1 MLRLVIDPGV
11 YLSAL
16 LSRRGP
22 PFRLIELWDAGAY
35 EVVVSPAVFGE
46 LRVVLARDRFRSVSI
61 DEIENLFAALE
72 EHGLSFDDIPDPPA
86 VTVDPKDDY
95 LVALTRSAGAAAL
108 VSGDAHLV
116 DLPPHVCRV
125 LTPRAAVELVEEIDE
140 AHPPT

>member
-1 MLRLVIDPGV
+1 VLRLVIDPGV
-11 YLSAL
+11 YVSAL

-22 PFRLIELWDAGAY
+22 PFRLIELWNAGAY

-46 LRVVLARDRFRSVSI
+46 LRVVLARDRFRSVSS
-61 DEIENLFAALE
+61 DEIDNLFAALE
-72 EHGLSFDDIPDPPA
+72 EHGLGFDDIPDPPA
-86 VTVDPKDDY
+86 VTVDPRDDY

-140 AHPPT
+140 GHQPT

>member
-1 MLRLVIDPGV
+1 VLRLVIDPGV
-11 YLSAL
+11 YVSAL

-35 EVVVSPAVFGE
+35 EVVLSPAVFGE
-46 LRVVLARDRFRSVSI
+46 LRVVLARDRFRGVSI
-61 DEIENLFAALE
+61 DEIENLIVALE
-72 EHGLSFDDIPDPPA
+72 EHGLGFDDIPDPPA
-86 VTVDPKDDY
+86 VTVDSKDDY

-125 LTPRAAVELVEEIDE
+125 LTSRAAVELIEEIHG
-140 AHPPT
+140 AHTPI

>member
-1 MLRLVIDPGV
+1 MLRLVLDPGV
-11 YLSAL
+11 YVSAL

-35 EVVVSPAVFGE
+35 EVVVSPAVCGE
-46 LRVVLARDRFRSVSI
+46 LRLVLARDRFRGVSI
-61 DEIENLFAALE
+61 DEIENLIAALE
-72 EHGLSFDDIPDPPA
+72 EHGLGCDDIPDPPA

-125 LTPRAAVELVEEIDE
+125 LTPRAAVELIEEIHG
-140 AHPPT
+140 AHPPI

>member
-1 MLRLVIDPGV
+1 VLRLVLDPGV
-11 YLSAL
+11 YVSAL

-35 EVVVSPAVFGE
+35 EVVVSPAVFDE
-46 LRVVLARDRFRSVSI
+46 LRAVLARDRFRGVSV
-61 DEIENLFAALE
+61 DEIGNLFAALE
-72 EHGLSFDDIPDPPA
+72 EHGLSFEDIPDPPA

-95 LVALTRSAGAAAL
+95 LVVLTRSAGAAAL

-140 AHPPT
+140 AHPPA